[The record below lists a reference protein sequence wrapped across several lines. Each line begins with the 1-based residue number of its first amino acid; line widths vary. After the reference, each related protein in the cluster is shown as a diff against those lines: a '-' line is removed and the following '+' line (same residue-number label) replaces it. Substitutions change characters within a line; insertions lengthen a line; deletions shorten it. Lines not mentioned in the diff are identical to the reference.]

1 MPAAKFQIL
10 RKCPICGNE
19 FIAKTIESYYCSSTC
34 SKVAWKRRKAE
45 EKKQQLLDEIVKTI
59 PQDKEMITISEAFA
73 LFGVS
78 QKTIYRLIRKGT
90 LTAINSGVRKTH
102 VSKKELMK
110 IYPLRESPLEGKK
123 KTPRKKYSLEPED
136 CYTIGEI
143 AEKYHLNDSTV
154 YLHIRKYSIP
164 TRQIGNFV
172 YVPKIEID
180 ELYKGSKK

>member
-10 RKCPICGNE
+10 RKCSVCGNE
-19 FIAKTIESYYCSSTC
+19 FIAKTIESYYCSSAC
-34 SKVAWKRRKAE
+34 SKIAWKRRKAE

-78 QKTIYRLIRKGT
+78 RETIYRLIRKGI
-90 LTAINSGVRKTH
+90 LSKFNSGVRKTY
-102 VSKKELMK
+102 VSKTELMK
-110 IYPLRESPLEGKK
+110 RYPFRENPLTKSRSLTK
-123 KTPRKKYSLEPED
+123 LYNLEPEN

-172 YVPKIEID
+172 YVPKKEID
-180 ELYKGSKK
+180 ELYKGAKK